1 MNETRQIAAAVL
13 GMVLCATLQGCAS
26 SNDSMPTAPKQAST
40 FNTQLGIEYLQ
51 QGNLKEAKDK
61 LDRAVGQDPGNAMAH
76 AASGLLYDRLGDPRE
91 ADRQFAR
98 AVSLDPDN
106 ADILNNYAVFLCRRG
121 ESERGQKMFLKA
133 AANPLY
139 RTPEIAYANAAKCAR
154 DGGDLEQAEQLLR
167 QSLKAKPTFT
177 DGLLQMTALQLEIG
191 KGLPAR
197 AFLERYFAT
206 GQMSAEALWLGVRI
220 ERSLGDAARANEYA
234 ERLKSEYPTS
244 AQTEALLKAER
255 SGA

>member
-1 MNETRQIAAAVL
+1 MNETRQIAAAVF
-13 GMVLCATLQGCAS
+13 GIVLCAALQGCATSNEGMPS
-26 SNDSMPTAPKQAST
+26 SPKQAST

-51 QGNLKEAKDK
+51 QGNLKEAKEK
-61 LDRAVGQDPGNAMAH
+61 LDRAIEQDPGSAMAH

-106 ADILNNYAVFLCRRG
+106 ADILNNYAVFLCRKG

-139 RTPEIAYANAAKCAR
+139 RTPEIAYLNAAKCAR
-154 DGGDLEQAEQLLR
+154 DGGDSARAEQLLR
-167 QSLKAKPTFT
+167 QSLKAKPNFA
-177 DGLLQMTALQLEIG
+177 DGLLQMSALQLELG
-191 KGLPAR
+191 NGLPAR
-197 AFLERYFAT
+197 GFLERYFSS

-220 ERSLGDAARANEYA
+220 ERSLGNTQRATEYGT
-234 ERLKSEYPTS
+234 RLKSEYPKS
-244 AQTEALLKAER
+244 AQTEELLKTER